1 MQPRPGSR
9 LFTTFLIVAA
19 FGLGVLVERYDVLP
33 NSRPN
38 QPPGLG
44 TTFDPFWQTWRLAQD
59 RYVDRSAVQP
69 ERMTRGAI
77 EGMLDSLGD
86 VGHTAYLSKEEYEQ
100 MLDEHENGL
109 HVEGIG
115 IRMSYRQRR
124 PTVSAVLTN
133 SPARDEG
140 LRPGDVF
147 LAIDGEDVSELTLDR
162 LATRVRGPAGSTVKI
177 RVTRE
182 GAPEPLEFQVRR
194 ARIELPDVTWHML
207 PGREPLAHI
216 AIQQFGENAH
226 PLLRKA
232 LDEAVEQGARGL
244 ILDVRGNP
252 GGLRDQAVA
261 VTSEFLVG
269 GDVFIEQDAKGKQEH
284 VPVKP
289 GGTATELPLVVLID
303 EGTASSGEIFAGAI
317 QDHGRGK
324 LVGTKTFGTGTV
336 LQPFE
341 LSDGSAIL
349 LAVTKW
355 LTPKG
360 REIWHKGIEPDVA
373 MALPEG
379 VGPLLPEASGGLD
392 AATLDRSDDRQLLRA
407 VELLRGKKR

>member
-1 MQPRPGSR
+1 MQQRSGLR
-9 LFTTFLIVAA
+9 LYTTFLILAA
-19 FGLGVLVERYDVLP
+19 FGLGVVAERYDVLP
-33 NSRPN
+33 GSRPN

-44 TTFDPFWQTWRLAQD
+44 TTFDPFWEAWKLAQN
-59 RYVDRSAVQP
+59 RYVDRNAVRP

-77 EGMLDSLGD
+77 EGMLASLGD

-100 MLDEHENGL
+100 MLEEHEHGL

-133 SPARDEG
+133 SPARAEG

-147 LAIDGEDVSELTLDR
+147 LAIDGEDVSDLTLDR
-162 LATRVRGPAGSTVKI
+162 IATRVRGPAGSVVKI
-177 RVTRE
+177 RVARE
-182 GAPEPLEFQVRR
+182 GSANPLEFEVKR
-194 ARIELPDVTWHML
+194 ARIDLPDVTWHIL
-207 PGREPLAHI
+207 PGPEPLAHI
-216 AIQQFGENAH
+216 AIQQFGENAD

-232 LDEAVEQGARGL
+232 VEEAVQKGVRGL
-244 ILDVRGNP
+244 VVDVRGNL

-261 VTSEFLVG
+261 VTSEFLTD
-269 GDVFIEQDAKGKQEH
+269 GDVFIEQDAKGNREH
-284 VPVKP
+284 VKVKP

-303 EGTASSGEIFAGAI
+303 EGTASSAEIFAGAI

-341 LSDGSAIL
+341 LRDGSAVL
-349 LAVTKW
+349 LAVSQW

-360 REIWHKGIEPDVA
+360 REIWHKGIEPDVEVT
-373 MALPEG
+373 LPEG
-379 VGPLLPEASGGLD
+379 VGPLLPEASGDLD
-392 AATLDRSDDRQLLRA
+392 AATLARSGDRQLLRA
-407 VELLRGKKR
+407 IELLRGKVR

>member
-9 LFTTFLIVAA
+9 LLTTFLIVAA
-19 FGLGVLVERYDVLP
+19 FGLGVLAERYDVLP
-33 NSRPN
+33 SSRPN

-44 TTFDPFWQTWRLAQD
+44 NTFDPFWQAWRLARD
-59 RYVDRSAVQP
+59 RYVDRNAVRP

-100 MLDEHENGL
+100 MQDEHENGL

-124 PTVSAVLTN
+124 PTVSAVLTD

-162 LATRVRGPAGSTVKI
+162 LATRVRGPAGSVVKI
-177 RVTRE
+177 RVARE
-182 GAPEPLEFQVRR
+182 GSAEPIEFHVRR
-194 ARIELPDVTWHML
+194 ARIELPDVTWHIL
-207 PGREPLAHI
+207 PGPEPLAHI

-226 PLLRKA
+226 PLLHKA
-232 LDEAVEQGARGL
+232 LEEAIERGARGL

-261 VTSEFLVG
+261 VTSEFLAD
-269 GDVFIEQDAKGKQEH
+269 GDVFIEQDAKGNQEH
-284 VPVKP
+284 VKVTP
-289 GGTATELPLVVLID
+289 GGIATELPVVVLID
-303 EGTASSGEIFAGAI
+303 EGTASSGEIFAGAL

-349 LAVTKW
+349 LAVTQW

-360 REIWHKGIEPDVA
+360 RAIWHKGIEPDIIVT
-373 MALPEG
+373 LPDG
-379 VGPLLPEASGGLD
+379 VGPLLPEASGDLD
-392 AATLDRSDDRQLLRA
+392 AATLASSDDRQLLRA
-407 VELLRGKKR
+407 IEVLRGKMR